1 MNYNE
6 VLTKYAD
13 TINRIKENLGRIE
26 NPDRDYQALF
36 AEYCQNPKN
45 RQLGKLLQEGEEEF
59 EQTGTIDE
67 EVWQARLDKWDAAR
81 KRKPSGKAKKQV
93 APVAS
98 YQDLKN
104 KRQQLEKELQQVD
117 EQLQKAKFNEFDN
130 AVKTLLRDNVTKD
143 ELINRIN
150 DLAK

>member
-1 MNYNE
+1 MTIDE
-6 VLTKYAD
+6 ILKKYAD
-13 TINRIKENLGRIE
+13 TINRINGLLDEQHQTLLG
-26 NPDRDYQALF
+26 
-36 AEYCQNPKN
+36 EYCRKY
-45 RQLGKLLQEGEEEF
+45 RGIGKVLESIKTNTDDAAVKAEL
-59 EQTGTIDE
+59 TK
-67 EVWQARLDKWDAAR
+67 RLDKWQ
-81 KRKPSGKAKKQV
+81 KRAKNEGKAKKQV

-130 AVKTLLRDNVTKD
+130 AVKTLLRDGVTKD

-150 DLAK
+150 DLAE

>member
-6 VLTKYAD
+6 VLKTYAD
-13 TINRIKENLGRIE
+13 TIDRIKENLGKIE

-59 EQTGTIDE
+59 EQTGTIDK

-81 KRKPSGKAKKQV
+81 KRKPSGKPKKQV

-104 KRQQLEKELQQVD
+104 KRQQLEKELQQID
-117 EQLQKAKFNEFDN
+117 EQIKIAKFNEFVN

-150 DLAK
+150 ELAK

>member
-13 TINRIKENLGRIE
+13 TITRIKENLGKIE

-36 AEYCQNPKN
+36 VEYCQNPKN
-45 RQLGKLLQEGEEEF
+45 RQLGKVLQDSDDEF
-59 EQTGTIDE
+59 ELTGSIDE
-67 EVWQARLDKWDAAR
+67 DVWQARLDKWDAAR

-98 YQDLKN
+98 YQDLKT

-130 AVKTLLRDNVTKD
+130 AVKTLLRDGVTKD

-150 DLAK
+150 DLAE